1 MTKAKHP
8 GGRPTLYRREMCNRL
23 VEAMGKGLTAE
34 AAAARI
40 GISAR
45 SLFYWQQQHPEFLQA
60 IQEGR
65 QRSQLWWEERAL
77 AMASGEA
84 GNTQIVMLGLRNR
97 SRAATGWNNDTV
109 KLEHTGPE
117 GGPVEV
123 KAEHKIDIE
132 SLSHEQRD
140 QLPPV
145 SGGVRQ
151 QTRER
156 AQPFHPL
163 VRIHGQLRKAGHV
176 PQRLFLGRLGL
187 RRFQEFRLQRVQLP
201 KTFVSSY

>member
-1 MTKAKHP
+1 M
-8 GGRPTLYRREMCNRL
+8 GDRL
-23 VEAMGKGLTAE
+23 VEAMAEGLTAE

-45 SLFYWQQQHPEFLQA
+45 ALFYWQKEHPEFLQA

-109 KLEHTGPE
+109 KLEHTGPK

-123 KAEHKIDIE
+123 KAEHKIDIAALE
-132 SLSHEQRD
+132 PEQRD
-140 QLPPV
+140 QL
-145 SGGVRQ
+145 
-151 QTRER
+151 REILL
-156 AQPFHPL
+156 AA
-163 VRIHGQLRKAGHV
+163 KA
-176 PQRLFLGRLGL
+176 LGIK
-187 RRFQEFRLQRVQLP
+187 EV
-201 KTFVSSY
+201 

>member
-1 MTKAKHP
+1 MAKLKHA
-8 GGRPTLYRREMCNRL
+8 GGRPTLYRREMCDRL
-23 VEAMGKGLTAE
+23 VDAMAGGLTAE

-45 SLFYWQQQHPEFLQA
+45 SLFYWQQRHPEFLQA

-140 QLPPV
+140 QL
-145 SGGVRQ
+145 
-151 QTRER
+151 REILL
-156 AQPFHPL
+156 AA
-163 VRIHGQLRKAGHV
+163 KA
-176 PQRLFLGRLGL
+176 LGIK
-187 RRFQEFRLQRVQLP
+187 EV
-201 KTFVSSY
+201 

>member
-1 MTKAKHP
+1 MTKPKHP
-8 GGRPTLYRREMCNRL
+8 GGRPTLYRREMCDRL
-23 VEAMGKGLTAE
+23 VNAMAGGLTAE

-77 AMASGEA
+77 AMANGEA

-123 KAEHKIDIE
+123 KAEHKIDIA
-132 SLSHEQRD
+132 SLEPEQRD
-140 QLPPV
+140 QL
-145 SGGVRQ
+145 
-151 QTRER
+151 REI
-156 AQPFHPL
+156 L
-163 VRIHGQLRKAGHV
+163 LNLKALATKAV
-176 PQRLFLGRLGL
+176 
-187 RRFQEFRLQRVQLP
+187 
-201 KTFVSSY
+201 

>member
-1 MTKAKHP
+1 M
-8 GGRPTLYRREMCNRL
+8 GDRL
-23 VEAMGKGLTAE
+23 VDAMAGGLTAE

-77 AMASGEA
+77 AMANGES

-97 SRAATGWNNDTV
+97 SRAASGWNNETV

-132 SLSHEQRD
+132 ALSHEQRD
-140 QLPPV
+140 QL
-145 SGGVRQ
+145 
-151 QTRER
+151 REILL
-156 AQPFHPL
+156 AA
-163 VRIHGQLRKAGHV
+163 KA
-176 PQRLFLGRLGL
+176 LGIKKSK
-187 RRFQEFRLQRVQLP
+187 EANI
-201 KTFVSSY
+201 S

>member
-1 MTKAKHP
+1 MTRPKHA
-8 GGRPTLYRREMCNRL
+8 GGRPTLYRREMCDRL
-23 VEAMGKGLTAE
+23 VEAMAKGLTAE

-45 SLFYWQQQHPEFLQA
+45 SLFYWQKEHPEFLQA

-77 AMASGEA
+77 AMANGEA

-109 KLEHTGPE
+109 KLEHSGPE
-117 GGPVEV
+117 GGPLEVEV
-123 KAEHKIDIE
+123 KDEHKIDIE

-140 QLPPV
+140 QL
-145 SGGVRQ
+145 
-151 QTRER
+151 REILL
-156 AQPFHPL
+156 AA
-163 VRIHGQLRKAGHV
+163 KAPGTKV
-176 PQRLFLGRLGL
+176 
-187 RRFQEFRLQRVQLP
+187 V
-201 KTFVSSY
+201 